1 MPANDADSIDEEVDH
16 VTLMLLTLESLKGE
30 IAQRRQ
36 LRETRPEDMAEAE
49 EFKVRLSVYKF
60 FA

>member
-1 MPANDADSIDEEVDH
+1 
-16 VTLMLLTLESLKGE
+16 MLLTLEGLKGE

-49 EFKVRLSVYKF
+49 EFKVRLSLSKCF
-60 FA
+60 CFISLS

>member
-1 MPANDADSIDEEVDH
+1 LPAHDADSIDEDVDQ
-16 VTLMLLTLESLKGE
+16 VTLMLLTLEGLKGE

-49 EFKVRLSVYKF
+49 EFKVR
-60 FA
+60 